1 MYTSNKQREYDPY
14 LQDFGSKQVGINQAL
29 NDRIKA
35 VEIQNS
41 ALNIKLKKLEEMI
54 EKLSINTNKALEEK
68 LEEMTDKLDD
78 LESRIDL
85 LDE

>member
-1 MYTSNKQREYDPY
+1 MYASNKQREYDPY

-29 NDRIKA
+29 NDRMKA

-68 LEEMTDKLDD
+68 LEEMTDKLND
-78 LESRIDL
+78 LQSRIDL

>member
-1 MYTSNKQREYDPY
+1 MYASNKQREYDPY

-68 LEEMTDKLDD
+68 LEEMTDKLND
-78 LESRIDL
+78 LQSRIDL

>member
-1 MYTSNKQREYDPY
+1 MYTSNKQHEYDPY

-29 NDRIKA
+29 NDRMKIIELQTA
-35 VEIQNS
+35 
-41 ALNIKLKKLEEMI
+41 ALNIKIKKLEEMI
-54 EKLSINTNKALEEK
+54 AKMSINTNETLEQK

-78 LESRIDL
+78 LQSRIDL

>member
-1 MYTSNKQREYDPY
+1 MYASNKQREYDPY

-35 VEIQNS
+35 VETQNI
-41 ALNIKLKKLEEMI
+41 ALKIKLKNLEEMI
-54 EKLSINTNKALEEK
+54 EKMSVNTNEALDQK

>member
-1 MYTSNKQREYDPY
+1 MYASNKQHEYDPY

-29 NDRIKA
+29 NDRMKA

-41 ALNIKLKKLEEMI
+41 ALNIKLRKLEEMI

>member
-1 MYTSNKQREYDPY
+1 MYASNKQREYDPY

-29 NDRIKA
+29 NDRMK
-35 VEIQNS
+35 VLEMQNS
-41 ALNIKLKKLEEMI
+41 ALHIKLKKLEEMI
-54 EKLSINTNKALEEK
+54 EKLSINTNEALDQK